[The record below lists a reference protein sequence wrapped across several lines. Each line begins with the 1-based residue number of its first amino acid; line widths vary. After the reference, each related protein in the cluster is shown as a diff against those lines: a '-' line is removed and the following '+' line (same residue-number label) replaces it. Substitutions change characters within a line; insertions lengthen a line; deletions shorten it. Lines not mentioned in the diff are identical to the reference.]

1 MITLYHSPHKF
12 KYYEH
17 NFFRWCTF
25 RNIYVLSTDIVFLT
39 LIDPEDVAWYD
50 ILAIFW
56 IVSYLLENFRTI
68 HRLYRFG
75 GTGDSKRIFK
85 RFVLLLRG
93 CALKTRKVSHRP
105 RG

>member
-1 MITLYHSPHKF
+1 MNRF
-12 KYYEH
+12 
-17 NFFRWCTF
+17 
-25 RNIYVLSTDIVFLT
+25 IYGEISKLLFLVIVFLT

-93 CALKTRKVSHRP
+93 CALKTRKVSHNEIALV
-105 RG
+105 GLGWVSLILCLI